1 VYFSNETEELVFF
14 DNFKLSHERGR
25 ILEETHYYAFGLTIA
40 GISSKAISNA
50 PDNRYK
56 YNGKEEQRQEFSD
69 GSGLEWHDYGARMY
83 DAQVG
88 RWFGVDPLSEQMR
101 RHSPYNYAFNNPIRF
116 IDPDGMAPDDWV
128 KYRDKDGTLVV
139 DWVEEV
145 TDHASAEAYVK
156 KKVGTLREYIGK
168 SGTIENAYIN
178 EDDVRTGYYLNEDGT
193 VRSAEQGPK
202 PSLTI
207 PDVANSELNID
218 VAGAVAGGL
227 GVWSSTMSEGIDMAK
242 RTGEMIAESHPDGS
256 LKIME
261 RANDLGKA
269 GEVLSKTV
277 KGIGIAGSLYDAGS
291 AISSAVSVMND
302 PDATGMQ
309 KAGSI
314 AKAILK
320 SSLVFAR
327 INPLVNIALTVA
339 DITGATDKFFKW

>member
-1 VYFSNETEELVFF
+1 
-14 DNFKLSHERGR
+14 
-25 ILEETHYYAFGLTIA
+25 
-40 GISSKAISNA
+40 
-50 PDNRYK
+50 
-56 YNGKEEQRQEFSD
+56 
-69 GSGLEWHDYGARMY
+69 
-83 DAQVG
+83 
-88 RWFGVDPLSEQMR
+88 
-101 RHSPYNYAFNNPIRF
+101 
-116 IDPDGMAPDDWV
+116 MAPDDWV

-156 KKVGTLREYIGK
+156 KKGGTLREYIGK

-178 EDDVRTGYYLNEDGT
+178 EDDVRTGYYLNADGT
-193 VRSAEQGPK
+193 VRSAAQGPK